1 MELLVAVGSL
11 LWVALMLVPWRPWST
26 REQLEPGDPRDGTDL
41 SDVTVLIPARNEG
54 NVIERTL
61 SALRREGKGLRVTLV
76 DDQSTDE
83 TASIARSAL
92 PTHLKIIQ
100 GDPLPA
106 GWTGKIWALEQG
118 WRGIDSDLVLLLDAD
133 IELQPG
139 MVGALKRKLI
149 GEKLALVSI
158 MAELRT
164 ESFWEKLLVPAFV
177 YFFKLLYPFAVG
189 NDPRSNLGVAAG
201 GCILLR
207 SDSLRM
213 IGGFD
218 ALRNAIID
226 DCSLARKIKKSGNRT
241 WIGLSHSVR
250 SHRPYARLSN
260 FWEMVERTAF
270 TQLKYSSRLL
280 LATTFAMLLSF
291 WLPWAGLFSPHL
303 PLRIIAIFGVFAM
316 TLSYLPTL
324 RYYRRSIFWV
334 PMLPLISGLYLLMT
348 WSSALRY
355 WRGMRSEW
363 KGRVYA
369 RSASLPSEILMR
381 TEVGLTPPPGYK
393 SCRDKSAQQR

>member
-11 LWVALMLVPWRPWST
+11 LWVALILVPWRPWST
-26 REQLEPGDPRDGTDL
+26 RERLEPDHPRDRTDL

-54 NVIERTL
+54 PVIEHTL
-61 SALRREGKGLRVTLV
+61 SALRRQGKGLQVILV
-76 DDQSTDE
+76 DDQSSDE
-83 TASIARSAL
+83 TASIARSTL
-92 PTHLKIIQ
+92 PTHLTIIP

-118 WRGIDSDLVLLLDAD
+118 WRSVDSDFLLLLDAD

-139 MVGALKRKLI
+139 MLEALRRKLI
-149 GEKLALVSI
+149 DEKLALVSI
-158 MAELRT
+158 MAQLRM

-177 YFFKLLYPFAVG
+177 YFFKLLYPFAIG
-189 NDPRSNLGVAAG
+189 NDPQSNLGVAAG

-207 SDSLRM
+207 SDSLRI

-226 DCSLARKIKKSGNRT
+226 DCSLARKIKKSGSRT

-250 SHRPYARLSN
+250 SRRPYARLSN

-270 TQLKYSSRLL
+270 TQLKYSGRLL
-280 LATTFAMLLSF
+280 LVTTFVMLLGF

-303 PLRIIAIFGVFAM
+303 ALRVVAIFGVSAM
-316 TLSYLPTL
+316 ALSYLPVI

-355 WRGMRSEW
+355 WRGIRSKW

-369 RSASLPSEILMR
+369 
-381 TEVGLTPPPGYK
+381 K
-393 SCRDKSAQQR
+393 S